1 MMMPDFIFLAIGC
14 GTLVVLAAY
23 ARALDR
29 L

>member
-1 MMMPDFIFLAIGC
+1 MSDFIFLALGC
-14 GTLVVLAAY
+14 GTLLALAVY